1 VLTIS
6 SLLDTLHYRL
16 EQQYWHRSVVL
27 ITNVTSNTVNG
38 EPIDTLEVPED
49 QLANGDKYGRWSY
62 RGLLLNR
69 LTDLLYVDSS
79 NNNDDVYD
87 KEWKVHRGGDLLGLD
102 SSDGNTDLTC
112 LHMSN
117 NRNSMIDKEG
127 GVDATRLVGN
137 LYYMKLED
145 AQSLYKNDPSHY
157 NSNDFYT
164 FAGFCSW
171 RPGQLEREMGE
182 ERNEWKVLSVDEYSI
197 WSELKLQSL
206 SQSTTRQQE
215 EDDKP
220 NDSLLEA
227 GTNMWRNYLNKVDI
241 SESKA
246 TKRLPAGQLK
256 FYDEMLNVW
265 AEDNLNVNHK
275 ETTTKSTKEVTD
287 SSRKIKSGT
296 LVRATSPPSND
307 MLLFEAEFIRS
318 LILVLEDTP
327 ESTVGIVLNHVM
339 PAAIDVKEGEEPI
352 PLRFGGPIDVP
363 SWRYRSYHNDD
374 DDAQDKQADESEED
388 EIYEGFLNY
397 QQSESIDD
405 IIFDDVY
412 NDEEV
417 YDDDSSFIWI
427 HRDAALGANRNGNGG
442 SKLGMADIWLINEDD
457 ALNAIQSGALSL
469 QDVVVFAGVC
479 IWEKGQGLGKV
490 GGGLREQIDVMQ
502 SLEVVDQSQS
512 NDDVVEAVWN
522 ILSQKQQ
529 ILAKETLD
537 SNVDA
542 TIAAWE
548 ASCSNKSNNQ
558 QAPDNDNLSRIQLA
572 DAALKAWIG
581 RSLLDDPLGTLVEVK
596 KRTI

>member
-1 VLTIS
+1 M
-6 SLLDTLHYRL
+6 
-16 EQQYWHRSVVL
+16 
-27 ITNVTSNTVNG
+27 N
-38 EPIDTLEVPED
+38 
-49 QLANGDKYGRWSY
+49 K
-62 RGLLLNR
+62 
-69 LTDLLYVDSS
+69 
-79 NNNDDVYD
+79 
-87 KEWKVHRGGDLLGLD
+87 
-102 SSDGNTDLTC
+102 
-112 LHMSN
+112 
-117 NRNSMIDKEG
+117 G

-145 AQSLYKNDPSHY
+145 AQTLCRNDP
-157 NSNDFYT
+157 NDFYT

-182 ERNEWKVLSVDEYSI
+182 ERNEWKVLSVDEQTI
-197 WSELKLQSL
+197 WNELKLQS
-206 SQSTTRQQE
+206 SKSTIQIGS
-215 EDDKP
+215 

-227 GTNMWRNYLNKVDI
+227 GTDMWRNYLNKVDI

-246 TKRLPAGQLK
+246 TERLPSGQLH
-256 FYDEMLNVW
+256 FYDEMLKVW
-265 AEDNLNVNHK
+265 AEDNLNVNLK
-275 ETTTKSTKEVTD
+275 ETTTRSTKEVTAD
-287 SSRKIKSGT
+287 SSEKIKPGT

-307 MLLFEAEFIRS
+307 MLLFEAELIRS

-363 SWRYRSYHNDD
+363 SWRYRSYHAFEGN
-374 DDAQDKQADESEED
+374 QDEQVDESED

-469 QDVVVFAGVC
+469 KDVVLFAGVC

-502 SLEVVDQSQS
+502 SLEVVDQQSES

-522 ILSQKQQ
+522 ILSQKQR

-558 QAPDNDNLSRIQLA
+558 QAPDNDRLSRIQLA